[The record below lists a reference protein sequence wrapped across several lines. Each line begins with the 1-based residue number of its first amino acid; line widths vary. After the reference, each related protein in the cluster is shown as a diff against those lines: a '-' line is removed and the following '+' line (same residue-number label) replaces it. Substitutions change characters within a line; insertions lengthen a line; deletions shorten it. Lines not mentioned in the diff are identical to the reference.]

1 MAGPRQSHLAG
12 SDGEYVPA
20 LGHERTYEVRRS
32 SGKGSASVRS
42 LLTGRVARIKHG
54 RVSLFDP
61 DLGVPH
67 WVQVNELFPPSRA
80 ESNAT
85 SEESEGAVEAVAFE
99 SSEEDDHAGPY
110 GGTKAPSTC
119 LRTFLFVGVG
129 VFVAL
134 AAFAA
139 SDKMHA
145 PVLLQ
150 YWQDDL

>member
-1 MAGPRQSHLAG
+1 MTGPRLSH
-12 SDGEYVPA
+12 DGDYVPA

-42 LLTGRVARIKHG
+42 ILTGRMARIKHG

-67 WVQVNELFPPSRA
+67 WVHVNELFP

-85 SEESEGAVEAVAFE
+85 SEEAAEPVAFE

-119 LRTFLFVGVG
+119 LCTFLFVGVG
-129 VFVAL
+129 ALVAL
-134 AAFAA
+134 AAAFAA
-139 SDKMHA
+139 SDSIKMHA
-145 PVLLQ
+145 PPVLLQ